1 MKLTFLGAAG
11 TVTGSQYL
19 IEDDNKRILVD
30 AGLFQGRKELRE
42 RNWAPLPYDPAK
54 LDAILL
60 THAHIDH
67 SGYIPRLV
75 KEGFRGPVYCT
86 AATQDLCSI
95 LLPDSGHLQEEDAA
109 SANRHGYSRHET
121 ALPLYTQEEAEVAL
135 EQFRAVEFGKRYT
148 LKDSLLGFTMHRAG
162 HILGASFIRLDD
174 GMTSVLFGGDIGRL
188 RNPVMKSPAKIQE
201 ADYLLVESTYGD
213 RLHNSDDPTEDI
225 YRIVRETAARGGTVV
240 IPAFAVGRT
249 QALLY
254 HIYQLKKDGRLP
266 DIPVFVDSPMAIRA
280 TALLSRHPADHRLPP
295 DICTAIDSMTR
306 YTQTTEESKEINS
319 RHNGMPKVI
328 ISASGMAT
336 GGRILHHL
344 KHYIGDERN
353 TILLAGYQADGT
365 RGDRLA
371 KGEKEISIHG
381 MMWPVRAKIE
391 KLDNMSA
398 HADYEEILTWLENF
412 NAPPR
417 RVFITHGEPAAAAAM
432 KGHIEERFGWDA
444 HVPAHGEM
452 VEL

>member
-1 MKLTFLGAAG
+1 MRYKLK
-11 TVTGSQYL
+11 Y
-19 IEDDNKRILVD
+19 
-30 AGLFQGRKELRE
+30 
-42 RNWAPLPYDPAK
+42 
-54 LDAILL
+54 
-60 THAHIDH
+60 
-67 SGYIPRLV
+67 
-75 KEGFRGPVYCT
+75 
-86 AATQDLCSI
+86 
-95 LLPDSGHLQEEDAA
+95 
-109 SANRHGYSRHET
+109 
-121 ALPLYTQEEAEVAL
+121 
-135 EQFRAVEFGKRYT
+135 
-148 LKDSLLGFTMHRAG
+148 SLLVFTMHLAG

-295 DICTAIDSMTR
+295 DICTAIDNMTR